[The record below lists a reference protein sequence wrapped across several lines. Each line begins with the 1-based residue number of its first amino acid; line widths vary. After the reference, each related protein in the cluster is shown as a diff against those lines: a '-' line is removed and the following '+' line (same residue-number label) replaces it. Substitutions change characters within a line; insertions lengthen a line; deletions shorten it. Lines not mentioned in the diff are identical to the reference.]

1 MDCNGQAR
9 AGSRPPLCAP
19 APPRGLLFRAAL
31 TAPRRS
37 RGNVICA
44 ASLRA
49 HRKAE
54 GSGEVA
60 ASISKSDT
68 RLTLPPPPPPSRAG
82 GRRVNPRH
90 FLLSKNFS
98 ANLPISLDKR
108 PNVCYYNNAGSPHK
122 VKTFPLP
129 LVYGRRRSSN
139 GSYVHGARSNAVL
152 SCTTHC
158 SSNPPTCQEWGGFL
172 FFRYARATSGAG
184 RETPTAAGLLQK
196 NCPPV
201 HTQS

>member
-1 MDCNGQAR
+1 MRSPSRPRPDLQAPLRRPKKPRLHRAAGVQNIRFPLLESLLMDCNGQAR

-108 PNVCYYNNAGSPHK
+108 PNVCYYNNAGSP
-122 VKTFPLP
+122 
-129 LVYGRRRSSN
+129 
-139 GSYVHGARSNAVL
+139 
-152 SCTTHC
+152 
-158 SSNPPTCQEWGGFL
+158 
-172 FFRYARATSGAG
+172 
-184 RETPTAAGLLQK
+184 
-196 NCPPV
+196 
-201 HTQS
+201 